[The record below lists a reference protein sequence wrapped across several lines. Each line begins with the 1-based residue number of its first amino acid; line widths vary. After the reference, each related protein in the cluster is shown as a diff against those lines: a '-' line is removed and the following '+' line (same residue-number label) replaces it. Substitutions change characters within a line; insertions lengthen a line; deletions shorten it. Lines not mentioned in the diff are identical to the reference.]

1 MTSNQLILKY
11 IFKQPILVVSTIFLG
26 FLSAMFNGIGTIL
39 LVPLLLAFLGQP
51 LPDLNSG
58 PPILRK
64 VISIFDGWP
73 DSSRIGILFGIVM
86 FLIILRHTTNYLSA
100 LTSGYLGRTLARNM
114 QLEALG
120 MLLTVDL
127 DYYAKS
133 KIGDIFTRFASEIFR
148 VVNSIKAYISLVQNI
163 ITVFVFL
170 FLLVSLSWQLTLIA
184 TGLLVILALLN
195 QFFLKRAKIFG
206 QRISMA
212 AKDLTNKVLEILTG
226 IRLIKSVVN
235 EEYEYQSMKKY
246 IRNREKAGFDSL
258 MNQAIISP
266 LNEIG
271 GIVVILLIVLT
282 GRYIFSEQIQA
293 LSAILLTYLLILFR
307 MLPFVSQL
315 NSTRSS
321 LSNNSAA
328 VEVIQDFLRTDNKPM
343 MKNGEIPFLSLEQG
357 ICFENVKFAYP
368 GHNEFVLKGINLA
381 IPKGKMIALVGSS
394 GAGKSTIADLIPRFY
409 DPTGG
414 AILIDGK
421 DLRDYDYKTIRQ
433 RMGVVSQE
441 TYLFNSSVRYNIA
454 YGMADAT
461 DAEVIEAA
469 KRANAYEFI
478 SKLPEG
484 LETELGDR
492 GVRLSGGQRQRIAIA
507 RALLRNPE
515 ILILDEATSALDTVS
530 ERLVQQAIDELCQE
544 RTTLVIAHRLST
556 VQKAYSIVVLDK
568 GNVVEIGNHEE
579 LLNKGGHYA
588 HLYSMQFSDNATT
601 KNGDLTKDDENKIES
616 QSQAYLSYEARNS
629 LNTLLGSLRLVADGF
644 VDTPEEQ
651 HELIEES
658 CASAMQLLNVIER
671 FDNKNKLLNVS

>member
-1 MTSNQLILKY
+1 MSSNQLIIRYLLK
-11 IFKQPILVVSTIFLG
+11 KPILVILSIFFG
-26 FLSAMFNGIGTIL
+26 FSSAIFNGIGTIL
-39 LVPLLLAFLGQP
+39 LVPLLLGFLGQSIP
-51 LPDLNSG
+51 ALNSG
-58 PPILRK
+58 PPILRRA
-64 VISIFDGWP
+64 ISIFDGWP
-73 DSSRIGILFGIVM
+73 DSSRLFAMFGLVFLLIV
-86 FLIILRHTTNYLSA
+86 LRHVTNYLSS
-100 LTSGYLGRTLARNM
+100 LTSGYLGQVLTRGM
-114 QLEALG
+114 QLEAMQ
-120 MLLTVDL
+120 MLLKVDL

-133 KIGDIFTRFASEIFR
+133 KLGDIFNRFSSEVFR
-148 VVNSIKAYISLVQNI
+148 VNNSIRSCISLVQNI
-163 ITVFVFL
+163 ITIFIFL
-170 FLLVSLSWQLTLIA
+170 FILLSLSWQLTLIA
-184 TGLLVILALLN
+184 TGLLMILALLN
-195 QFFLKRAKIFG
+195 QFFIKRAKNFG
-206 QRISMA
+206 QQVSIA
-212 AKDLTNKVLEILTG
+212 AKELTNKSLEILTG

-235 EEYEYQSMKKY
+235 EDYEYQEIAKY
-246 IRNREKAGFDSL
+246 IKHREKSGFDSL
-258 MNQAIISP
+258 MNQAIINP

-271 GIVVILLIVLT
+271 GIIVVLLIVLT

-293 LSAILLTYLLILFR
+293 LSAILLTYLFLLFR
-307 MLPFVSQL
+307 MLPFVSQI
-315 NSTRSS
+315 NSNRSS
-321 LSNNSAA
+321 LSNNSAS
-328 VEVIQDFLRTDNKPM
+328 VEIVHDFIRTDNKPI
-343 MKNGEIPFLSLEQG
+343 MKNGEIPFSGLEQG
-357 ICFENVKFAYP
+357 IRFENVKFAYP
-368 GHNEFVLKGINLA
+368 GHNELVLKGIDLW

-394 GAGKSTIADLIPRFY
+394 GAGKSTIADLVPRFY

-414 AILIDGK
+414 AILIDAK

-441 TYLFNSSVRYNIA
+441 TYLFNASVRYNIA

-461 DAEVIEAA
+461 DTEVVEAA

-484 LETELGDR
+484 LDTELGDR

-530 ERLVQQAIDELCQE
+530 EQLVQQAINELCQE

-556 VQKAYSIVVLDK
+556 VQKAYSIVVLEK

-588 HLYSMQFSDNATT
+588 HLYSMQFSDKATSQ
-601 KNGDLTKDDENKIES
+601 NGYLTNSEENKIES

-658 CASAMQLLNVIER
+658 CASAMQLLNIIER
-671 FDNKNKLLNVS
+671 FDNKNKLLKVS